1 MKGFSLRSFLILAVV
16 LALAA
21 NLGWRLFPHPED
33 SSDESPLDSELAV
46 MAGPEGENIMPSF
59 SNLSAMADQWKRRM
73 DRMPPAERQKAEDR
87 LREEAVFFIQSQSL
101 PADERKEAV
110 RRRLEALMNDPGIQ
124 AEWAEERFA
133 MMTKLPPTK
142 RQQLFKRYV
151 QYKTQTAP
159 R

>member
-1 MKGFSLRSFLILAVV
+1 MKWFSLRSVLVLAVL

-21 NLGWRLFPHPED
+21 NIGWRIFSPAED
-33 SSDESPLDSELAV
+33 FADDSAVDPGLAA

-73 DRMPPAERQKAEDR
+73 DRMAPAERQKAEDR

-101 PADERKEAV
+101 PPAERKEAI
-110 RRRLEALMNDPGIQ
+110 RQRLEALMNDPGIQ